1 MRSKVPL
8 ILTAAICS
16 AAAAA
21 AAAAVDGCSG
31 LLVRHARRV
40 LGAAAD
46 VLNKPG
52 RPRMLKAV
60 REVRSQCVICACL
73 AICGAS
79 LHAAAKVYS
88 M

>member
-1 MRSKVPL
+1 MLCSWMRMRSKVPL

-16 AAAAA
+16 A

-60 REVRSQCVICACL
+60 REVSLRCDCSALWSQ
-73 AICGAS
+73 
-79 LHAAAKVYS
+79 
-88 M
+88 

>member
-1 MRSKVPL
+1 MVPDVCECSGAQ
-8 ILTAAICS
+8 LTDACTS
-16 AAAAA
+16 AAA
-21 AAAAVDGCSG
+21 AAAAVDYCSG

-60 REVRSQCVICACL
+60 REVGQRYEIIYVLTPVAFSCNDFKA
-73 AICGAS
+73 
-79 LHAAAKVYS
+79 
-88 M
+88 